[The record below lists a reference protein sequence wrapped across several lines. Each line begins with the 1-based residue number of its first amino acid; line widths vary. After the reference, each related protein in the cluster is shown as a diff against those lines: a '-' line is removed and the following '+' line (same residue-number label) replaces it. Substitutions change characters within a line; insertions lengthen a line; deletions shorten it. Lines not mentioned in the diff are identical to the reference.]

1 MTHVAMYLNG
11 KPFPTL
17 QTTPPQSGQVNEL
30 RMPNASRS
38 AVSDRLAREILASI
52 SAAFL
57 IASSC

>member
-1 MTHVAMYLNG
+1 MYLNG